1 MSTLATRFFQRQ
13 LFLRQALKRG
23 QQRRLSWRY
32 HMTILVAVITLF
44 TVTEAYAQF
53 SQDFDLACRSIMTG
67 GGGVTSGGNFAVI
80 GALGLPMVPPA
91 DSASAPTYS
100 VRSTNFGVRAGF
112 LPGYP
117 NGDAPVSAPPT
128 IIEKDFVQRLP
139 LLFKVAYIIRGC

>member
-1 MSTLATRFFQRQ
+1 MSIITARFFEQHR
-13 LFLRQALKRG
+13 LKGG
-23 QQRRLSWRY
+23 QQRRLSLRY
-32 HMTILVAVITLF
+32 LLTILVAVITLF
-44 TVTEAYAQF
+44 TATEAYAQF

-67 GGGVTSGGNFAVI
+67 GGGVTSGGNFAII
-80 GALGLPMVPPA
+80 GVLGLPMVPPA

-100 VRSTNFGVRAGF
+100 VRSTSFGVRAGF

-117 NGDAPVSAPPT
+117 NGDAPVAAPPN